1 MICFP
6 QTQTRYGMVL
16 SFMMFE
22 DEGGGEHNICKSLAE
37 VAKSMH
43 TILNSDKIEVVM
55 VAVSDSIAKKIVVYS
70 LETESNAT
78 VPVAK
83 FLSMM
88 F

>member
-1 MICFP
+1 
-6 QTQTRYGMVL
+6 MVL

-22 DEGGGEHNICKSLAE
+22 DEGGEDHNIWQSLAE